1 MAYHI
6 QDLQLGMSASTA
18 KTVTEADI
26 ILFAGISTDVNPAHL
41 DEEYAKG
48 TMFGGRIA
56 HGMLSA
62 GFISAVLANKL
73 PGPGTIYLSQTLKFK
88 APVRP
93 RRHRHGH
100 RDRQGSQRGQEPRG
114 PGHRVHRRR
123 QGGDRGRMPDDAPG
137 QAGGLTPQAGIAL
150 PQAGLPAPNGPLRV
164 HCGGPLLFPA
174 VPATV
179 PSETP

>member
-1 MAYHI
+1 MTYYI
-6 QDLQLGMSASTA
+6 QDLKPGMSASIG

-26 ILFAGISTDVNPAHL
+26 VLFAGISTDVNPAHL

-62 GFISAVLANKL
+62 GFISAVLANHL

-93 RRHRHGH
+93 
-100 RDRQGSQRGQEPRG
+100 
-114 PGHRVHRRR
+114 
-123 QGGDRGRMPDDAPG
+123 GDTVR
-137 QAGGLTPQAGIAL
+137 
-150 PQAGLPAPNGPLRV
+150 
-164 HCGGPLLFPA
+164 
-174 VPATV
+174 ATV
-179 PSETP
+179 TVREVMLEKNRVILDTVCTVAGKTVIEGECLMMPPVKPAE

>member
-1 MAYHI
+1 MTHHI
-6 QDLQLGMSASTA
+6 DQLHPGMSASIA

-62 GFISAVLANKL
+62 GFISAVLANHL

-93 RRHRHGH
+93 GDTVRATVTVKEVNVARN
-100 RDRQGSQRGQEPRG
+100 
-114 PGHRVHRRR
+114 RVTLDTVCTVAGKVVIEGEC
-123 QGGDRGRMPDDAPG
+123 QMMPPTRAAAPG
-137 QAGGLTPQAGIAL
+137 GTA
-150 PQAGLPAPNGPLRV
+150 
-164 HCGGPLLFPA
+164 
-174 VPATV
+174 
-179 PSETP
+179 

>member
-1 MAYHI
+1 MTYHI
-6 QDLQLGMSASTA
+6 DQLQPGMSASIA

-41 DEEYAKG
+41 DEDYAKG

-93 RRHRHGH
+93 GDTVTATVTVR
-100 RDRQGSQRGQEPRG
+100 EVNVAKN
-114 PGHRVHRRR
+114 RVTLDTVCTVA
-123 QGGDRGRMPDDAPG
+123 GKVVIEGESLMMPPARAAAPG
-137 QAGGLTPQAGIAL
+137 GTA
-150 PQAGLPAPNGPLRV
+150 
-164 HCGGPLLFPA
+164 
-174 VPATV
+174 
-179 PSETP
+179 

>member
-1 MAYHI
+1 MSSYYI
-6 QDLQLGMSASTA
+6 DQLQPGMSASLA

-26 ILFAGISTDVNPAHL
+26 ILFAGISTDVNPVHL

-93 RRHRHGH
+93 
-100 RDRQGSQRGQEPRG
+100 
-114 PGHRVHRRR
+114 
-123 QGGDRGRMPDDAPG
+123 GD
-137 QAGGLTPQAGIAL
+137 T
-150 PQAGLPAPNGPLRV
+150 V
-164 HCGGPLLFPA
+164 T
-174 VPATV
+174 ATV
-179 PSETP
+179 TVREVNVAKNRVILDTV

>member
-6 QDLQLGMSASTA
+6 DQLQPGMSACTA

-93 RRHRHGH
+93 
-100 RDRQGSQRGQEPRG
+100 
-114 PGHRVHRRR
+114 
-123 QGGDRGRMPDDAPG
+123 GD
-137 QAGGLTPQAGIAL
+137 T
-150 PQAGLPAPNGPLRV
+150 V
-164 HCGGPLLFPA
+164 T
-174 VPATV
+174 ATV
-179 PSETP
+179 TVREVNVAKNRVVLDTVCTVAGKVVIEGECQMMPPVRAAAPTGTA

>member
-1 MAYHI
+1 MTHHI
-6 QDLQLGMSASTA
+6 DQLHPGMSASIA

-62 GFISAVLANKL
+62 GFISAVLANHL
-73 PGPGTIYLSQTLKFK
+73 PGPGTIYLSQSLKFK

-93 RRHRHGH
+93 GDTVRATVTVKEVNVARN
-100 RDRQGSQRGQEPRG
+100 
-114 PGHRVHRRR
+114 RVTLDTVCTVAGKVVIEGEC
-123 QGGDRGRMPDDAPG
+123 QMMP
-137 QAGGLTPQAGIAL
+137 
-150 PQAGLPAPNGPLRV
+150 PARA
-164 HCGGPLLFPA
+164 PA
-174 VPATV
+174 VTGTA
-179 PSETP
+179 

>member
-1 MAYHI
+1 MAYYI
-6 QDLQLGMSASTA
+6 EDLQPGMTACTA

-88 APVRP
+88 APVK
-93 RRHRHGH
+93 
-100 RDRQGSQRGQEPRG
+100 
-114 PGHRVHRRR
+114 PGDTV
-123 QGGDRGRMPDDAPG
+123 
-137 QAGGLTPQAGIAL
+137 T
-150 PQAGLPAPNGPLRV
+150 
-164 HCGGPLLFPA
+164 
-174 VPATV
+174 ATV
-179 PSETP
+179 TVREVNTVKNRVILDTVCTVAGKTVIDGECLMMPPVRPAA

>member
-1 MAYHI
+1 MTHHI
-6 QDLQLGMSASTA
+6 DQLHPGMSASIA

-26 ILFAGISTDVNPAHL
+26 ILFAGVSTDVNPAHL

-62 GFISAVLANKL
+62 SFISAVLANHL

-93 RRHRHGH
+93 
-100 RDRQGSQRGQEPRG
+100 
-114 PGHRVHRRR
+114 
-123 QGGDRGRMPDDAPG
+123 GDTVR
-137 QAGGLTPQAGIAL
+137 
-150 PQAGLPAPNGPLRV
+150 
-164 HCGGPLLFPA
+164 
-174 VPATV
+174 ATV
-179 PSETP
+179 TVKEVNVARNRVTLDTVCTVAGKVVIEGECQMMPPVRAAATGGTA

>member
-6 QDLQLGMSASTA
+6 DQLQPGMSASIA

-26 ILFAGISTDVNPAHL
+26 ILFAGISTDINPAHL

-62 GFISAVLANKL
+62 GFISAVLGNHL

-93 RRHRHGH
+93 
-100 RDRQGSQRGQEPRG
+100 
-114 PGHRVHRRR
+114 
-123 QGGDRGRMPDDAPG
+123 GDTVR
-137 QAGGLTPQAGIAL
+137 
-150 PQAGLPAPNGPLRV
+150 
-164 HCGGPLLFPA
+164 
-174 VPATV
+174 ATV
-179 PSETP
+179 TVKEVNVAKNRVVLDTVCTVAGKVVIEGECQMMPPVRAAAPTGTA